1 MEPAATRK
9 TEFKTKKSGNSVKAL
24 LENAD
29 KKHIPKAY
37 KFIVIPAECGRCC
50 GGRKKTEGAM
60 FKLILKSNPKNYHE
74 TQKKS
79 FLVGKSKECDIV
91 IGDPQISDVQA
102 KVGTKE
108 NRYFIKNLGSG
119 KISVNG
125 QPTEG
130 QFINSGDELALG
142 ESEFVIQLANSAQ
155 PASKPA
161 PMEDKTMVL
170 DTPSDESLGP
180 RLVCSTATGK
190 SKVIPLKLEKLIIG
204 RSNEATLKLMHPSI
218 SRKHCVIEKQ
228 DNGFVARN
236 ISTTNP
242 LYLNDQPI
250 SEQRLYS
257 GDQLRMG
264 TFSITFISDQPTDAR
279 HATQK
284 IALPARRSNR
294 GLWLTALLILTFSG
308 YLLYMHAY
316 MPWKAGQKLAEVA
329 GQIELGDYMTA
340 RESLKEL
347 LHTDLS
353 SENAQAAK
361 DMLAQITLAITQ
373 QKAEKGDLM
382 AAKVFLKSY
391 LSKYGHG
398 QEAETLWD
406 RLDYYRLTLGEQL
419 ESSNQHQSALRE
431 YSSIREDSLYFE
443 EAQKAIRR
451 IWLAY
456 QQKNRRDQNVAQLLK
471 EAETHF
477 LAKRYLTP
485 VNKNAFSVYQALL
498 ALNPKHE
505 LALQRIDQMKAFYRE
520 HGEGYYKKRNWSK
533 ALFYF
538 ERYSI
543 IDPESKQI
551 KARISACRQKLV
563 SARKN
568 SNASDSRGD
577 KLTKKGEQK
586 KREEVQRLLEESG
599 TESSRIMKYLFEETE
614 GEKNTDTPW

>member
-1 MEPAATRK
+1 
-9 TEFKTKKSGNSVKAL
+9 
-24 LENAD
+24 
-29 KKHIPKAY
+29 
-37 KFIVIPAECGRCC
+37 
-50 GGRKKTEGAM
+50 M
-60 FKLILKSNPKNYHE
+60 FKLIQKSNPKKYHE
-74 TQKKS
+74 TRKAS
-79 FLVGKSKECDIV
+79 FLLGRSKECDIV
-91 IGDPQISDVQA
+91 ISDPKISDVQA
-102 KVGTKE
+102 KVGTKD
-108 NRYFIKNLGSG
+108 NRYFIKNLGSN

-130 QFINSGDELALG
+130 QFINNGDELALG
-142 ESEFVIQLANSAQ
+142 KSKFVVKVAEKER
-155 PASKPA
+155 PGSKLTS
-161 PMEDKTMVL
+161 MEDKTMVL
-170 DTPSDESLGP
+170 DTISDETLGP
-180 RLVCSTATGK
+180 RLVCTTATGK
-190 SKVIPLKLEKLIIG
+190 SKIIPLKREKLIIG

-228 DNGFVARN
+228 DKGYIARN

-242 LYLNDQPI
+242 LFLNDQVI
-250 SEQRLYS
+250 SEKRLYS

-264 TFSITFISDQPTDAR
+264 TFSITFISDQPIDAR
-279 HATQK
+279 QTTQK
-284 IALPARRSNR
+284 IVTSAKRSNR
-294 GLWLTALLILTFSG
+294 SLWLTALLILTFSG

-316 MPWKAGQKLAEVA
+316 MPWQAQQKLAEIA
-329 GQIELGDYMTA
+329 GQIEAGEYMPA
-340 RESLKEL
+340 RASLKDL

-353 SENAQAAK
+353 AENAQTAK

-373 QKAEKGDLM
+373 QKAEKGNLKD
-382 AAKVFLKSY
+382 AKVFLKNY
-391 LSKYGHG
+391 LAKYGHG
-398 QEAETLWD
+398 QEAEKLWD

-419 ESSNQHQSALRE
+419 ESNNKHQSALRE

-456 QQKNRRDQNVAQLLK
+456 QQKNREKQNVSQLLK

-485 VNKNAFSVYQALL
+485 VNKNAFSIYQAVL

-543 IDPESKQI
+543 IDPESKKI
-551 KARISACRQKLV
+551 KAKITACRQKLV
-563 SARKN
+563 SAQKGG
-568 SNASDSRGD
+568 SASDTPGG
-577 KLTKKGEQK
+577 KLTKNEEKK
-586 KREEVQRLLEESG
+586 KREEIQRLLEESG

-614 GEKNTDTPW
+614 GEKDTETPW